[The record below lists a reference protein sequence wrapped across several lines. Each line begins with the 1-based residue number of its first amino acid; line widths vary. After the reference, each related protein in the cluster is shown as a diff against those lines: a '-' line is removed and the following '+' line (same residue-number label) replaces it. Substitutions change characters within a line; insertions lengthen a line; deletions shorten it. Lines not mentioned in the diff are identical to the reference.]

1 MGPRAFHMHDPDMKI
16 DVVDIDPKVLE
27 LARTHFYL
35 EDPPNIRKIA
45 ADEPDAHPPGGGP
58 LRLPRPRRL
67 QHRQRIPFHLV
78 TREFLSLCSD
88 KLTEDGTF
96 VMNINR
102 AVDGPQ
108 ARIFHSMLRTIEAV
122 FPNTYTFAKDR
133 RLGSEPRDSR
143 NIILLAINGDR
154 RLTGPQWSE
163 LAEQHESDSYVKK
176 DQLRQMVQDL
186 LVDLPDLSRAPVF
199 TDDYAPIETMPF

>member
-35 EDPPNIRKIA
+35 EDTPNIRTIA
-45 ADEPDAHPPGGGP
+45 ADGRMFVRQAEDRYDCIVLDAFSIGG
-58 LRLPRPRRL
+58 
-67 QHRQRIPFHLV
+67 RIPFHLV
-78 TREFLSLCSD
+78 TREFLSLCRD

-96 VMNINR
+96 VMNINS

-108 ARIFHSMLRTIEAV
+108 SRIFHSMLRTIEAV
-122 FPNTYTFAKDR
+122 FPNTYAFAKDR
-133 RLGSEPRDSR
+133 RLGSDRDSR